1 MKFKS
6 KLSWTINEY
15 GKDLISVNLKINK
28 DILYEGLFKIS
39 AFYGCPKLKSL
50 TLESF
55 RGREDGP
62 PLFKEKDQNLII
74 ESWQLK
80 DLYNRCKELKDL
92 KLTNVSFVEIYT
104 ENQIKIMFPGCNVEI
119 KQCKFDEFDQ
129 NGYSSDDYHFRGYD
143 SDSYESN
150 SDDWYDHGRY
160 FDNSWDVSFD
170 DGEQDS
176 IAESGDDETNDILDN
191 FDGGEIDL
199 MFSQNYG
206 EDNNEDDQFM
216 DNAGDFLDALVTSDQ
231 D

>member
-1 MKFKS
+1 MKFKN

-92 KLTNVSFVEIYT
+92 KLTKIDFEDIFTEEEIK
-104 ENQIKIMFPGCNVEI
+104 KILPDCNVEI
-119 KQCKFDEFDQ
+119 KECRGDQ
-129 NGYSSDDYHFRGYD
+129 RMS
-143 SDSYESN
+143 
-150 SDDWYDHGRY
+150 
-160 FDNSWDVSFD
+160 
-170 DGEQDS
+170 
-176 IAESGDDETNDILDN
+176 L
-191 FDGGEIDL
+191 
-199 MFSQNYG
+199 
-206 EDNNEDDQFM
+206 
-216 DNAGDFLDALVTSDQ
+216 
-231 D
+231 

>member
-1 MKFKS
+1 
-6 KLSWTINEY
+6 
-15 GKDLISVNLKINK
+15 
-28 DILYEGLFKIS
+28 
-39 AFYGCPKLKSL
+39 
-50 TLESF
+50 
-55 RGREDGP
+55 
-62 PLFKEKDQNLII
+62 
-74 ESWQLK
+74 
-80 DLYNRCKELKDL
+80 
-92 KLTNVSFVEIYT
+92 
-104 ENQIKIMFPGCNVEI
+104 MFPGCNVEI
-119 KQCKFDEFDQ
+119 KECEFDEFDQ
-129 NGYSSDDYHFRGYD
+129 DGYSSDDYHFRGYD

-216 DNAGDFLDALVTSDQ
+216 DNAGDFLEALVTLDQ

>member
-1 MKFKS
+1 M
-6 KLSWTINEY
+6 
-15 GKDLISVNLKINK
+15 KINK
-28 DILYEGLFKIS
+28 DILYEGIFKIS

-50 TLESF
+50 TLESL
-55 RGREDGP
+55 RGRKDWL
-62 PLFKEKDQNLII
+62 PLSKEKDHNLII
-74 ESWQLK
+74 GSWQLK

-92 KLTNVSFVEIYT
+92 KLINVSFVEIYT
-104 ENQIKIMFPGCNVEI
+104 ENQIKIMFPDCNVEI
-119 KQCKFDEFDQ
+119 KECDFDEFDQ
-129 NGYSSDDYHFRGYD
+129 DGYSSDDYHFRGYE

-160 FDNSWDVSFD
+160 FDDSWDVSFD

-176 IAESGDDETNDILDN
+176 NAESGDDETNDILDN